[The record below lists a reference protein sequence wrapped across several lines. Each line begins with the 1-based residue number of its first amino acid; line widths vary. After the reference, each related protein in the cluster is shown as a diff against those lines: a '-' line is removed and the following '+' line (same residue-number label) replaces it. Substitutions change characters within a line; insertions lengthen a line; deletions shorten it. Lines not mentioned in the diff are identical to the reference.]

1 MTTRRIFGMALGAL
15 GPVLLLALLFGNQW
29 VVEAVADSDIDRRGT
44 LGTLLNWLQF
54 PSWRITPTGRRGSA
68 GYVLALDFTLLL
80 YFAAVAG
87 LVFAAARA
95 LDPVRGAIGALVTGW
110 WAVLVAGGLVAIPGG
125 YLTTMTLDYPDA
137 LRTQV
142 LWNSIAQGL
151 GFGLF
156 YGWLAG
162 LGAVVAF
169 LLTRGGRTVGPMPQ
183 GVPQG
188 APSMPPPMPH
198 PQQPMARQPV
208 QPQPPFGQ
216 PAQPGHMLPPDHPA
230 AMPYVPPKPT
240 HADPPREEPKDDVP
254 QDDVPADDAT
264 KVDGP
269 AETDAPDADAT
280 TVDGSG
286 ERADGEDG
294 RADGDAGERD
304 RKEAGGAAPPPR

>member
-1 MTTRRIFGMALGAL
+1 MTTRRIFGMVLGAL

-29 VVEAVADSDIDRRGT
+29 VVEAIADSDIDRRGT

-54 PSWRITPTGRRGSA
+54 PSWRITPMGRRGSA

-95 LDPVRGAIGALVTGW
+95 LDPVRGAFGALVTGW
-110 WAVLVAGGLVAIPGG
+110 WAVLVAGGLVAVPSG

-137 LRTQV
+137 LRTQL
-142 LWNSIAQGL
+142 LWNTIAQGL
-151 GFGLF
+151 GFGLV

-188 APSMPPPMPH
+188 TPPLPPPMPH
-198 PQQPMARQPV
+198 PQQPVAQQPV
-208 QPQPPFGQ
+208 QQRPPFGQ
-216 PAQPGHMLPPDHPA
+216 PTQAGQMLPPDHPA
-230 AMPYVPPKPT
+230 AMPYVPPKP
-240 HADPPREEPKDDVP
+240 APAEPPREEPK
-254 QDDVPADDAT
+254 DDVPADDAT
-264 KVDGP
+264 KVDDP
-269 AETDAPDADAT
+269 AGTDAPDAEAT
-280 TVDGSG
+280 TVDGPAG
-286 ERADGEDG
+286 RADGED
-294 RADGDAGERD
+294 RGDAGEQD
-304 RKEAGGAAPPPR
+304 RKEADEPAPPPR